1 MEKTKELKKPK
12 KQKKQKKLWKS
23 ILGWFIYLAIL
34 AGLVFGVPKGLA
46 YVLKT
51 NYPMASITSGSMWPS
66 LKKGDLVMIKGV
78 QSKDEIKIGDIVVYI
93 NPKGF
98 TIHRVIELKAD
109 TLITKGDANNINDAP
124 IAYSEVIGK
133 TISFKDKIV
142 KIPKIGYISLLI
154 NKPANAN

>member
-1 MEKTKELKKPK
+1 MEKAKKLKKP
-12 KQKKQKKLWKS
+12 KKQKKLWKS

-34 AGLVFGVPKGLA
+34 VGLVFGAPKGLA

-51 NYPMASITSGSMWPS
+51 DYPMASITSGSMWPS
-66 LKKGDLVMIKGV
+66 LKKGDLVVIKGV

-109 TLITKGDANNINDAP
+109 TLITKGDANNVNDVP

-133 TISFKDKIV
+133 TINFKGKIV
-142 KIPKIGYISLLI
+142 KIPKVGYISLLI
-154 NKPANAN
+154 NPNKANAQ